1 MFLEVIKDIKVVL
14 GSQSPRRTAL
24 LENMGIAHEVVVIPT
39 DESYDP
45 SSTPVEIVD
54 HIARIKLHA
63 FDEDTYANNLVI
75 TADTVVVHGGEIL
88 GKPKDRDEAICVLKA
103 LQGNSHQVMS
113 AVALRWKG
121 IVSSFVETT
130 EVALLPLSDEEISY
144 YVDNF
149 KPFDKAGS
157 YGIQEWIGL
166 VGIESIQG
174 SYENVVGL
182 PTARLY
188 QKLKD
193 LFIG

>member
-1 MFLEVIKDIKVVL
+1 MILRVVKDIDVVL

-24 LENMGIAHEVVVIPT
+24 LTNMGIAHEVVVIPT

-45 SSTPVEIVD
+45 SLTAEAIVD

-75 TADTVVVHGGEIL
+75 TADTVVVHDGEIL

-103 LQGNSHQVMS
+103 LQGKSHLVMS

-121 IVSSFVETT
+121 NVSSFVETT
-130 EVALLPLSDEEISY
+130 EVVLLPLSDEEICY
-144 YVDNF
+144 YVDSF

-166 VGIESIQG
+166 VGIDSIHG

-193 LFIG
+193 LLIG